1 MYMAKKLVKK
11 RKIKLLPCLIVLLV
25 LGGLSFVVYFF
36 LKLPILNL
44 IVENTTY
51 LNDDYI
57 LELAEVKDYP
67 SFWLSSTSN
76 MERKLENSPYISEA
90 KVERKF
96 FHILVFNIDENK
108 PLFINNTNN
117 TVVFSDKEEVSV
129 SDRIDLFRIPR
140 LINYVPDNKYQSFIK
155 GMANIK
161 KDILGKISDIEYQP
175 NDYDKDRFLLYMDD
189 GNMVYLTLTKF
200 DMINYYNDVLSQLEN
215 RKGILYLDNGNHF
228 QIME

>member
-1 MYMAKKLVKK
+1 MAKKLVKK

-117 TVVFSDKEEVSV
+117 IVVFSDKEEVSV